1 MISLRTVSGKEF
13 YLNADSILKIEKDY
27 DTLITLVDNKTLRVM
42 DTPEEI
48 SEKVLAYKRKIYH
61 TARGV

>member
-13 YLNADSILKIEKDY
+13 YLNADSILKIEKDF

-42 DTPEEI
+42 NTPEEI
-48 SEKVLAYKRKIYH
+48 SEKVLVYKQKIYR
-61 TARGV
+61 TSRGV